1 MSRIARPT
9 TSARTSQSGEP
20 GAASGRQRRQARSP
34 APCAA
39 AADGKNRTFCRF
51 GVMAGQ
57 DGRQ

>member
-1 MSRIARPT
+1 MSHC
-9 TSARTSQSGEP
+9 GEP

-39 AADGKNRTFCRF
+39 AADGKNRTFFRF
-51 GVMAGQ
+51 GVIAGQ